1 MNDSSEQRGPA
12 TIKVIDTHYIRPKL
26 AASHLLIEQ
35 GEALFVD
42 TGPAR
47 AIDYLLAGLAEEA
60 LTPDDV
66 RFIILTH
73 IHLDHAGGAGELM
86 RRCPRA
92 TLLVHPRGAAHM
104 IDPEKLIN
112 ASIDIY
118 GADLFNTLYGS
129 ITATDKDRVVAVEDG
144 HVVAFHSRTLQFF
157 DTPGHARHHL
167 SIWDKTGNGIF
178 TGDTLGLALPEL
190 QLPGRPPFLIPTTS
204 PAAFDPDALEH
215 SITRLMSLRPATF
228 YLTHF
233 GPVVADQRAVARLV
247 ELIRQHAHLGRQSQQ
262 SDPEQLK
269 TPLRDL
275 LMTAY
280 LDYCREYDGKPV
292 TADTFDQ
299 LLTGDIELNAQGVAI
314 WNARQRESAST

>member
-1 MNDSSEQRGPA
+1 MANTSDQHRPA
-12 TIKVIDTHYIRPKL
+12 TIKVIDTHYIRRNL

-35 GEALFVD
+35 GEALFID

-47 AIDYLLAGLAEEA
+47 AIDYLLDALAEEH
-60 LTPDDV
+60 LTPADV
-66 RFIILTH
+66 RYIILTH

-92 TLLVHPRGAAHM
+92 TLLVHPRGASHM
-104 IDPEKLIN
+104 IDPEKLIT

-118 GADLFNTLYGS
+118 GAELFDKLYGT
-129 ITATDKDRVVAVEDG
+129 ITPIDKDRVVAVEDG
-144 HVVAFHSRTLQFF
+144 YVLPFHCRTLHFF

-190 QLPGRPPFLIPTTS
+190 QLPGKPPFLIPTTS
-204 PAAFDPDALEH
+204 PAAFDPEVLEH
-215 SITRLMSLRPATF
+215 SIKRLMSLRPATF

-233 GPVVADQRAVARLV
+233 GPVVADSRSVARLI
-247 ELIRQHAHLGRQSQQ
+247 ELIRHHASLGRQPHQ
-262 SDPEQLK
+262 PEPSHLK
-269 TPLRDL
+269 APLRDL

-292 TADTFDQ
+292 TPDTFDQ
-299 LLTGDIELNAQGVAI
+299 LLAGDIELNAQGIAI
-314 WNARQRESAST
+314 WRGRS

>member
-1 MNDSSEQRGPA
+1 MTDTSDQHSPA
-12 TIKVIDTHYIRPKL
+12 AVKVIDTHYIRPQL

-47 AIDYLLAGLAEEA
+47 AIDYLLAGLAEER
-60 LTPDDV
+60 LTPADV

-92 TLLVHPRGAAHM
+92 ALLVHPRGAPHM
-104 IDPEKLIN
+104 IDPEQLIS

-118 GADLFNTLYGS
+118 GADLFDKLYGT
-129 ITATDKDRVVAVEDG
+129 ITAIDKDRVIAVEDG
-144 HVVAFHSRTLQFF
+144 YVLPFHSRTLHFF

-190 QLPGRPPFLIPTTS
+190 QLPGKPPFLIPTTS

-215 SITRLMSLRPATF
+215 SIKRLMSLRPALF

-233 GPVVADQRAVARLV
+233 GPVMADPRSVARLI
-247 ELIRQHAHLGRQSQQ
+247 ELIRRHASLARQPEQPE
-262 SDPEQLK
+262 PEQL
-269 TPLRDL
+269 TAPLRDL

-280 LDYCREYDGKPV
+280 LDYCLEYDGKPV
-292 TADTFDQ
+292 PPDRFDQ
-299 LLTGDIELNAQGVAI
+299 LLAGDIELNAQGIAI
-314 WNARQRESAST
+314 WCARQQRTTRS

>member
-1 MNDSSEQRGPA
+1 MTDTSFQHGPA
-12 TIKVIDTHYIRPKL
+12 TVKVIDTHYLRPKL

-47 AIDYLLAGLAEEA
+47 AIDYLLAGLAEQE

-66 RFIILTH
+66 RYIILTH

-86 RRCPRA
+86 RRCPHA

-104 IDPEKLIN
+104 IDPEKLIS

-118 GADLFNTLYGS
+118 GADLFDKLYGT
-129 ITATDKDRVVAVEDG
+129 ITAIDKDRVVAVEDG
-144 HVVAFHSRTLQFF
+144 YVLPFHSRTLQFF

-167 SIWDKTGNGIF
+167 SIWDKTGSGIF

-190 QLPGRPPFLIPTTS
+190 QLPGRPPLLIPTTS

-215 SITRLMSLRPATF
+215 SIKRLMTLRPATF

-233 GPVVADQRAVARLV
+233 GPVAADQRSVARLV
-247 ELIRQHAHLGRQSQQ
+247 ELIRRHASLGRQSQH

-275 LMTAY
+275 LMNAY

-292 TADTFDQ
+292 APETFDQ
-299 LLTGDIELNAQGVAI
+299 LLAGDIELNAQGVAI
-314 WNARQRESAST
+314 WNARQQRETNA